1 MTIAPL
7 SFGQPRCWHPAFST
21 SELATLQTAIPKGIH
36 EAQIRTGRAN
46 REYDDPDDELYVY
59 GVGMS
64 RAVPKDIRVGLMG
77 ESSFREE
84 PIPRS
89 SRKLMFIGK
98 GLIFPIRVGEKMRR
112 NTNQLYLPSLSRTR
126 RTAFTEYSSHR
137 PELTDLTLFDDPT
150 DDGDDAARIKDAL
163 HHIKEDEDR
172 TELFVAFYSSS
183 PRGVGQIMW
192 APARLDGNY
201 LRFLEPETLTFRNV
215 PQTSEPAATK
225 PQPAESFADAPRP
238 RTTVKLRASK
248 QPDQQDQ

>member
-7 SFGQPRCWHPAFST
+7 SFGQPRCWHPAFSA
-21 SELATLQTAIPKGIH
+21 SELMTLQTAIPWGIH
-36 EAQIRTGRAN
+36 EAQARTGRAN
-46 REYDDPDDELYVY
+46 REYADPDDELYVY

-64 RAVPKDIRVGLMG
+64 RAVPKDIRVGLVG
-77 ESSFREE
+77 EASFREE

-89 SRKLMFIGK
+89 SRKLMFIGQ

-126 RTAFTEYSSHR
+126 RAAFAEHSSRR
-137 PELTDLTLFDDPT
+137 PELTDLTLFDDPA
-150 DDGDDAARIKDAL
+150 DANDDAARIKDVL
-163 HHIKEDEDR
+163 HHIEEDEDR

-201 LRFLEPETLTFRNV
+201 LRFLEPETLTFRKV

-238 RTTVKLRASK
+238 RTTVKLRTSK